1 LSNFIIIA
9 VKPREV
15 IHVKVIMYSLILV
28 HHFDARWDMWS
39 VRKFALRFYGV
50 VLEVALDLQQL
61 TQDERWQDN
70 TYKDKVA

>member
-1 LSNFIIIA
+1 
-9 VKPREV
+9 
-15 IHVKVIMYSLILV
+15 MYSLILV